1 MILNKAMFRELVVD
15 HVTKYET
22 TYMDAIL
29 HLIDEHGL
37 EPEDAPKL
45 LDNAMKSQ
53 IEAEGIA
60 LNMIEGEQGNE
71 CKLIFT

>member
-1 MILNKAMFRELVVD
+1 MILNKSMFRELVVE
-15 HVTKYET
+15 HVTKYNT

-29 HLIDEHGL
+29 HLIEEHGL

-53 IEAEGIA
+53 VEAEGIA
-60 LNMIEGEQGNE
+60 LNMVEGERGNE
-71 CKLIFT
+71 CKLLFT